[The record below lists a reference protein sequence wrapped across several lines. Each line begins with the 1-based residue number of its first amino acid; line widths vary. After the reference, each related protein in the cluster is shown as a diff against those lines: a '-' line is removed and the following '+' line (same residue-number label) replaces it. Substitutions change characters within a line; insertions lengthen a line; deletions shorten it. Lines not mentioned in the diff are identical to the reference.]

1 MLTIIPFFNLRTVIL
16 AAVPNDPIVSKDH
29 HAGIECVRTKD
40 HKKEERMNA
49 TTDKSV
55 LLLN

>member
-1 MLTIIPFFNLRTVIL
+1 MLTIIIPIFNLRTVIL
-16 AAVPNDPIVSKDH
+16 AAVPNDPIVSKDY

-55 LLLN
+55 